1 MAEEI
6 RILSVMDDG
15 MVEIQVRKYKYR
27 YSVPPGHVKSINKLS
42 IYSGKCLNYVK
53 KVGLLRTR
61 EGPKKGQF
69 KDYNNAGPTMIK
81 GAA

>member
-1 MAEEI
+1 MAEGI
-6 RILSVMDDG
+6 RVLSVMDDG
-15 MVEIQVRKYKYR
+15 IVEIQVRRYKYR
-27 YSVPPGHVKSINKLS
+27 YSVPPSYIKSINRLA
-42 IYSGKCLNYVK
+42 IHSGKCLNYVK

-69 KDYNNAGPTMIK
+69 KDYNNSGPTMIK